1 MQINTSSLI
10 DALSQQISTQESRIA
25 NLQIQL
31 ASGQALNEPSDNPSK
46 VTQVMQ
52 LSAQAS
58 QLASWQSNAEMAKS
72 WLGTAS
78 GIANSVLDSM
88 QSART
93 LLLQA
98 SNQAAQDAT
107 SYQAIGKQ
115 LQGIVSTLNFLAN
128 TQYEGRSIFSGTSAS
143 PQAYDS
149 AGNYLGNGDV
159 PTVVIGPGG
168 GAGQTVPISVTG
180 SQMFGS
186 GAASVFAT
194 LTAASNALA
203 SGSPTSSQISSAITA
218 LDNNIANAQQASV
231 VLGNSS
237 QEVTSAVANLTN
249 QLSNVQSNQANL
261 QDVNIASV
269 TTQLD
274 AEMTNYHAALWAA
287 AAAIPETLAKFVAP

>member
-1 MQINTSSLI
+1 MQIDTSTLV
-10 DALSQQISTQESRIA
+10 DTLSQQISTQESRIA

-31 ASGQALNEPSDNPSK
+31 ASGQALNEPSDSPSK
-46 VTQVMQ
+46 VTQVLQ

-58 QLASWQSNAEMAKS
+58 QLASWQSNADMAKS

-78 GIANSVLDSM
+78 VIANSVLDSM

-115 LQGIVSTLNFLAN
+115 LQGIVGTLNFLAN

-143 PQAYDS
+143 AQAYDS
-149 AGNYLGNGDV
+149 AGNYLGNSDV
-159 PTVVIGPGG
+159 PGVVIGPGTG
-168 GAGQTVPISVTG
+168 VGQTVPISVTG
-180 SQMFGS
+180 TQMFGS
-186 GAASVFAT
+186 GVSSVFST
-194 LTAASNALA
+194 LTAAANALL
-203 SGSPTSSQISSAITA
+203 SGSPTSSQISTAITA
-218 LDNNIANAQQASV
+218 LDSNISGAQQASV

-237 QEVTSAVANLTN
+237 QEVTTAVANLTN
-249 QLSNVQSNQANL
+249 QLSNVQANQANL